1 VVSITVDGYDPQEIA
16 AMLEASGRIQCR
28 AGLHC
33 APRMH
38 ESLGTSAGGGTV
50 RLSPGYATALEQIE
64 IVAGAV
70 EEIATSAQVLR
81 TS

>member
-1 VVSITVDGYDPQEIA
+1 
-16 AMLEASGRIQCR
+16 
-28 AGLHC
+28 
-33 APRMH
+33 MH